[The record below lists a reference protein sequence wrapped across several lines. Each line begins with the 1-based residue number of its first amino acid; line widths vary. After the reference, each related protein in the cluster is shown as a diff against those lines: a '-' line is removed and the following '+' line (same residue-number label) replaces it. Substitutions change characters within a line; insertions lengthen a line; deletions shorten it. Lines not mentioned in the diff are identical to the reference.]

1 MQNFRDYYEI
11 LGIPKTSTAEEIK
24 RAYRGLARQY
34 HPDVNPGDKA
44 AEEKFK
50 LLGEAYGVLSDVDK
64 RKQYE
69 QYSEYWQQKNG
80 AKGWRPQWPSGSSA
94 KNADY
99 SAFEDFD
106 NFVEQLLKEHQGD
119 SRAVSRRKAKDSV
132 GGTDRNSRRSGG
144 RDRATASRPKN
155 SESRTQSRQQS
166 ATSTA
171 ARETARE
178 TTRETVRE
186 TSREPSGDATPKPS
200 YRRQP
205 PSPSRRDAEAD
216 LTVPL
221 EKAYAGG
228 RERVRLEDGRSLEV
242 NMPPGMVT
250 GQRIRLKGQGI
261 DGGNLYLRI
270 EVEPHSYFSLAE
282 GNVYCRLPLTPSEA
296 VLGGTLAMP
305 TLGGP
310 VNMMVPPG
318 VQSGQRLK
326 LTGKGYPIAQ
336 GLYGDQIVEIEVVMP
351 AVLDDEEKALYQELR
366 SIERFNPRAEL
377 PFP

>member
-11 LGIPKTSTAEEIK
+11 LGIPKTSTDEEIK

-50 LLGEAYGVLSDVDK
+50 LLGEAYGVLSDAHK

-69 QYSEYWQQKNG
+69 QYSQYWEQQG
-80 AKGWRPQWPSGSSA
+80 AKGWGKWSGKGSVA
-94 KNADY
+94 KRADY

-106 NFVEQLLKEHQGD
+106 NFVEQLLKQHQSD
-119 SRAVSRRKAKDSV
+119 EKRAARRTAKEATESPNFSQATDQRTSRATV
-132 GGTDRNSRRSGG
+132 NRS
-144 RDRATASRPKN
+144 
-155 SESRTQSRQQS
+155 
-166 ATSTA
+166 STA
-171 ARETARE
+171 ARPAVPRDRVAAKDTEAEIRQKA
-178 TTRETVRE
+178 
-186 TSREPSGDATPKPS
+186 SRNG
-200 YRRQP
+200 YHRQSA
-205 PSPSRRDAEAD
+205 SPSRRDAEAD

-270 EVEPHSYFSLAE
+270 EVEPHNYFTLQD
-282 GNVYCRLPLTPSEA
+282 GNIYCRLPLTPSEA
-296 VLGGTLAMP
+296 VLGGTIAMP

-310 VNMMVPPG
+310 VNMMIPPG
-318 VQSGQRLK
+318 VQAGQRLK

-336 GLYGDQIVEIEVVMP
+336 GLYGDQIVDIEVVVP
-351 AVLDDEEKALYQELR
+351 TVLDDEEKALYQELR
-366 SIERFNPRAEL
+366 NIERFNPRSDL
-377 PFP
+377 PFSKY